1 MFIRMKR
8 DFAYPVEGQKGVTRT
23 LPAGWSGE
31 VDDVIGKAAVKAGLA
46 VTQGK
51 AKKSRR
57 SQASGEPSSVP
68 EGEGGGDG
76 QGNGDGDGGGAEGE
90 GGGEGGQQG

>member
-31 VDDVIGKAAVKAGLA
+31 VDDVVGKAAVKAGSA

-51 AKKSRR
+51 TKKARR
-57 SQASGEPSSVP
+57 SQAGGEPSAAP
-68 EGEGGGDG
+68 EGEGGGEG
-76 QGNGDGDGGGAEGE
+76 QGEGEGGGAEGE
-90 GGGEGGQQG
+90 GPGGEGGQ

>member
-31 VDDVIGKAAVKAGLA
+31 VDDVVGRAAVKIGSAA
-46 VTQGK
+46 TQGK
-51 AKKSRR
+51 AKKARR
-57 SQASGEPSSVP
+57 SQVGGEPAPAP
-68 EGEGGGDG
+68 EGEGQGDG
-76 QGNGDGDGGGAEGE
+76 EGTGAEGD
-90 GGGEGGQQG
+90 GSGGEGSQES